1 MAGTGQVVCAGTA
14 LIGWDQDMARRVFTA
29 AAIVAVA
36 ALAGG
41 CAQPVDGLAR
51 AVKPDVSKVS
61 GLDITTGDSG
71 AKPGVPDADLRVE
84 NGDGGQMDRLAI
96 NTLADV
102 EEYWSEHLPKNFD
115 GKKFDP
121 VQRLVSYDSNGT
133 GVEICRTNTK
143 GVANA
148 FYCSLDDSIAWD
160 RGELLPM
167 LDDAFGPMSVVT
179 VLAHE
184 MGHAI
189 QYKLGAQGGV
199 TQATPSIIKEQQADC
214 YAGNFFR
221 WVAEGKSKHFRISTG
236 PGLNQILATMFFI
249 RDAAGTSA
257 EKQGAHGSA
266 FDRVAAFQFGFAGD
280 PKRCAQIDERE
291 IKSRITQQ
299 KFDSKD
305 IDTGQG
311 KGNLKVDDKR
321 FLDLL
326 EQSLRDAYKQS
337 GATPPTFKLGEPS
350 CTDAKETSPAS
361 YCPSTNTISID
372 LPDLVKI
379 GTPPK
384 RGQKGGIGDFAAFA
398 EIASRFALSIQKATG
413 YPLEGPAAG
422 LRTAC
427 LTGAW
432 AGTTTESSA
441 RLSLSSGDLDEAVA
455 ELLADKSLIAAD
467 VNGTV
472 VPSGFARVE
481 AFRDGFYQ
489 GSGLCTRKYSG

>member
-1 MAGTGQVVCAGTA
+1 
-14 LIGWDQDMARRVFTA
+14 MARRVFTVA
-29 AAIVAVA
+29 AVVAVA

-41 CAQPVDGLAR
+41 CTQVVDGLGR
-51 AVKPDVSKVS
+51 ATRPDVTKVS
-61 GLDITTGDSG
+61 GLDITTGESG

-84 NGDGGQMDRLAI
+84 NGDGGEMDRLAI
-96 NTLADV
+96 NALADV
-102 EEYWSEHLPKNFD
+102 EEYWSEQLPANF
-115 GKKFDP
+115 GKEFQP
-121 VQRLVSYDSNGT
+121 VERLVSYDSNGA

-167 LDDAFGPMSVVT
+167 LDDAFGPMAVVT

-184 MGHAI
+184 MGHAV
-189 QYKLGAQGGV
+189 QYKLGAQGGI

-221 WVAEGKSKHFRISTG
+221 WVAEGRSKHFRISTG
-236 PGLNQILATMFFI
+236 PGLNQVLATMFFI

-280 PKRCAQIDERE
+280 PKRCAAIDEQE
-291 IKSRITQQ
+291 VQGRITQQ

-305 IDTGQG
+305 QDTGLG
-311 KGNLKVDDKR
+311 KGNLKVDEPR
-321 FLDLL
+321 YLELL
-326 EQSLRDAYKQS
+326 EESLRTAFKQS
-337 GATPPTFKLGEPS
+337 GATPPTFGQGGPS
-350 CTDAKETSPAS
+350 CPDARETSPAA
-361 YCPSTNTISID
+361 YCPATNTISID
-372 LPDLVKI
+372 LPDLVRI

-432 AGTTTESSA
+432 AGTTAEPSA
-441 RLSLSSGDLDEAVA
+441 DLQLSSGDLDEAVA
-455 ELLADKSLIAAD
+455 ELLNDKSLIAAD

-481 AFRDGFYQ
+481 AFRDGFFD

>member
-1 MAGTGQVVCAGTA
+1 
-14 LIGWDQDMARRVFTA
+14 MARRAWGGA
-29 AAIVAVA
+29 ALVAAVAVLLSA
-36 ALAGG
+36 CTQSVPG
-41 CAQPVDGLAR
+41 VAR
-51 AVKPDVSKVS
+51 FERPDVSKVA
-61 GLDITTGDSG
+61 GLEITTGESG
-71 AKPGVPDADLRVE
+71 PKPGVPDADLAVE
-84 NGDGGQMDRLAI
+84 NGDGGEMDRLAI
-96 NTLADV
+96 NALADV
-102 EEYWSEHLPKNFD
+102 EEYWTEQLPANFG
-115 GKKFDP
+115 GKKFEP
-121 VQRLVSYDSNGT
+121 VKRLVSYDST
-133 GVEICRTNTK
+133 GRGVDICRTNTA

-160 RGELLPM
+160 RGDLLPM
-167 LDDAFGPMSVVT
+167 LNDAFGPMSVVT

-184 MGHAI
+184 MGHAV
-189 QYKLGAQGGV
+189 QYKLGSEGGV

-221 WVAEGKSKHFRISTG
+221 WVAEGKSRHFRISTG
-236 PGLNQILATMFFI
+236 PGLNQVLATMFFI

-280 PKRCAQIDERE
+280 PKRCAQIDDAE
-291 IKSRITQQ
+291 IKARITQQ
-299 KFDSKD
+299 AFDADDK
-305 IDTGQG
+305 DTGQG
-311 KGNLKVDDKR
+311 KGNLAVDDR
-321 FLDLL
+321 RSLDLL
-326 EQSLRDAYKQS
+326 EDSLRDAYKQS
-337 GATPPTFKLGEPS
+337 GATPPALKEGAAE
-350 CTDAKETSPAS
+350 CADAQETSPVS
-361 YCPSTNTISID
+361 YCPATNVIAVD
-372 LPDLVKI
+372 LPELVRI

-432 AGTTTESSA
+432 AGTTTKQTA
-441 RLSLSSGDLDEAVA
+441 RLKLSSGDLDEAVA

-481 AFRDGFYQ
+481 AFRDGFFE

>member
-1 MAGTGQVVCAGTA
+1 
-14 LIGWDQDMARRVFTA
+14 MARRAFHITA
-29 AAIVAVA
+29 LVAVL
-36 ALAGG
+36 ALTG
-41 CAQPVDGLAR
+41 CTQQISGVAR
-51 AVKPDVSKVS
+51 TERPDVTKVA
-61 GLDITTGDSG
+61 GLDITTGESG
-71 AKPGVPDADLRVE
+71 PKPGVPDADLPVE
-84 NGDGGQMDRLAI
+84 NGDGGEMDRLAI
-96 NTLADV
+96 NALADV
-102 EEYWSEHLPKNFD
+102 AEYWTEQLPARFD
-115 GKKFDP
+115 VEFQP
-121 VQRLVSYDSNGT
+121 VKRLVSYDSNGE
-133 GVEICRTNTK
+133 GVEICRTNTA

-189 QYKLGAQGGV
+189 QYKLGDRGGV
-199 TQATPSIIKEQQADC
+199 NQATPSIVKEQQADC

-221 WVAEGKSKHFRISTG
+221 WVAEGRSKHFRISTG
-236 PGLNQILATMFFI
+236 PGLNQVLATMFFI
-249 RDAAGTSA
+249 RDGAGTSA

-280 PKRCAQIDERE
+280 PRRCAAIDETE
-291 IKSRITQQ
+291 IRSRIAQQ
-299 KFDSKD
+299 PFAAEDED
-305 IDTGQG
+305 VGLG
-311 KGNLKVDDKR
+311 KGNLKVDDR
-321 FLDLL
+321 RAL
-326 EQSLRDAYKQS
+326 EALEESLREAYRQS
-337 GATPPTFKLGEPS
+337 GATPPAFSTS
-350 CTDAKETSPAS
+350 DAVCPDAEETSPAA
-361 YCPSTNTISID
+361 YCPATNSISID
-372 LPDLVKI
+372 LPDLVRI

-432 AGTTTESSA
+432 AGTTTRGSA
-441 RLSLSSGDLDEAVA
+441 RLKLSSGDLDEAVA
-455 ELLADKSLIAAD
+455 ELLADRSLIAAD

-481 AFRDGFYQ
+481 AFRDGFFD

>member
-1 MAGTGQVVCAGTA
+1 MV
-14 LIGWDQDMARRVFTA
+14 A
-29 AAIVAVA
+29 AVAVLGLLSA
-36 ALAGG
+36 CTQQIAG
-41 CAQPVDGLAR
+41 VAR
-51 AVKPDVSKVS
+51 TERPDVSKVA
-61 GLDITTGDSG
+61 GLDITTGESG
-71 AKPGVPDADLRVE
+71 PKPGVPDADLRVE
-84 NGDGGQMDRLAI
+84 NGDGGEMDRLSTNA
-96 NTLADV
+96 LADV
-102 EEYWSEHLPKNFD
+102 EEYWSEQFPKQF
-115 GKKFDP
+115 GTRFESVK
-121 VQRLVSYDSNGT
+121 RLVSYDSNGA

-167 LDDAFGPMSVVT
+167 LDDMFGPMSVVT

-184 MGHAI
+184 MGHAV
-189 QYKLGAQGGV
+189 QYKLGDKGGI
-199 TQATPSIIKEQQADC
+199 TQATPSIVKEQQADC

-221 WVAEGKSKHFRISTG
+221 WVAEGKSAHFRISTG
-236 PGLNQILATMFFI
+236 PGLNQILSTMFFI

-280 PKRCAQIDERE
+280 PKRCAQIDPDE
-291 IKSRITQQ
+291 IRSRITQEV
-299 KFDSKD
+299 FDPNERD
-305 IDTGQG
+305 LGFG
-311 KGNLKVDDKR
+311 KGNLPVNDRKS
-321 FLDLL
+321 LDLL
-326 EQSLRDAYKQS
+326 ESSLRDAYKQS
-337 GATPPTFKLGEPS
+337 GATPPALKVGESS
-350 CTDAKETSPAS
+350 CPDAQPTSPAS
-361 YCPSTNTISID
+361 YCPATNEISVD
-372 LPDLVKI
+372 MPELVKI

-413 YPLEGPAAG
+413 YALEGPAAG

-432 AGTTTESSA
+432 AGTTTKEGVQL
-441 RLSLSSGDLDEAVA
+441 RLSSGDLDEAVA

-481 AFRDGFYQ
+481 AFRDGFFE

>member
-1 MAGTGQVVCAGTA
+1 
-14 LIGWDQDMARRVFTA
+14 MARRA
-29 AAIVAVA
+29 WVA
-36 ALAGG
+36 ATLATALALTG
-41 CAQPVDGLAR
+41 CTQ
-51 AVKPDVSKVS
+51 AVSGHGRSERPDVTKVA
-61 GLDITTGDSG
+61 GLDITTGESG

-84 NGDGGQMDRLAI
+84 NGDGGEMDRLAI

-102 EEYWSEHLPKNFD
+102 EEYWTEQLPEHFD
-115 GKKFDP
+115 RQFEP
-121 VQRLVSYDSNGT
+121 VKRLVSYDSTGK
-133 GVEICRTNTK
+133 GVEICRTNTA

-189 QYKLGAQGGV
+189 QYKLGAEGGV
-199 TQATPSIIKEQQADC
+199 NQSTPSIIKEQQADC

-221 WVAEGKSKHFRISTG
+221 WVAEGKAKHFRLSTG
-236 PGLNQILATMFFI
+236 PGLNQVLATMFFI

-280 PKRCAQIDERE
+280 PERCAQIDEAE
-291 IKSRITQQ
+291 VKSRITQQ
-299 KFDSKD
+299 KFDSQD
-305 IDTGQG
+305 QDTGQG
-311 KGNLKVDDKR
+311 KGNLKVDDQR
-321 FLDLL
+321 SLDLL
-326 EQSLRDAYKQS
+326 EESLREAFNQA
-337 GATPPTFKLGEPS
+337 GATPPSISTS
-350 CTDAKETSPAS
+350 SSATCTDGGDTSPAA
-361 YCPSTNTISID
+361 YCPSTNSISVD

-413 YPLEGPAAG
+413 YGLEGPAAG

-432 AGTTTESSA
+432 AGTTTGGKA
-441 RLSLSSGDLDEAVA
+441 KLRLSSGDLDEAVA
-455 ELLADKSLIAAD
+455 ELLVDKSLIAAD

-481 AFRDGFYQ
+481 SFRDGFYQ
-489 GSGLCTRKYSG
+489 GAGLCTRKYAG

>member
-1 MAGTGQVVCAGTA
+1 
-14 LIGWDQDMARRVFTA
+14 MARRVFTVA
-29 AAIVAVA
+29 AVVAAA

-41 CAQPVDGLAR
+41 CTQAVDGLAR
-51 AVKPDVSKVS
+51 PARPDVSKVS
-61 GLDITTGDSG
+61 GLEITTGESG

-84 NGDGGQMDRLAI
+84 NGDGGEMDRLAI
-96 NTLADV
+96 NALADV
-102 EEYWSEHLPKNFD
+102 AEYWTEQLPANFD
-115 GKKFDP
+115 GKEFEP
-121 VQRLVSYDSNGT
+121 VKRLVSYDSNGA

-160 RGELLPM
+160 RGDLLPM
-167 LDDAFGPMSVVT
+167 LDDAFGPMAVVT

-184 MGHAI
+184 MGHAV
-189 QYKLGAQGGV
+189 QYKLGAKGGV

-236 PGLNQILATMFFI
+236 PGLNQVLATMFFI

-266 FDRVAAFQFGFAGD
+266 FDRVAAFQFGFEGD
-280 PKRCAQIDERE
+280 PERCARIDEQE

-299 KFDSKD
+299 KFDSQD
-305 IDTGQG
+305 ADSGQG
-311 KGNLKVDDKR
+311 KGNLKVDER
-321 FLDLL
+321 RHLELL
-326 EQSLRDAYKQS
+326 ETSLRNAFKQT
-337 GATPPTFKLGEPS
+337 GAAPPAIKTGGSS
-350 CTDAKETSPAS
+350 CSDDRPTSPAS
-361 YCPSTNTISID
+361 YCPATNTIAVD

-413 YPLEGPAAG
+413 YSLEGPAAG

-432 AGTTTESSA
+432 AGTTTEASA
-441 RLSLSSGDLDEAVA
+441 RLKLSSGDLDEAVA

-467 VNGTV
+467 VRGAV

-481 AFRDGFYQ
+481 AFRDGFFE
-489 GSGLCTRKYSG
+489 GSGLCTRKYYG

>member
-1 MAGTGQVVCAGTA
+1 
-14 LIGWDQDMARRVFTA
+14 MARRGW
-29 AAIVAVA
+29 VA
-36 ALAGG
+36 ATLVTALALTG
-41 CAQPVDGLAR
+41 CTQTVSGQGR
-51 AVKPDVSKVS
+51 SERPDVTKVA
-61 GLDITTGDSG
+61 GLDITTGESG
-71 AKPGVPDADLRVE
+71 AKPGVPDADLQVE
-84 NGDGGQMDRLAI
+84 NADGGEMDRLAI
-96 NTLADV
+96 NALADV
-102 EEYWSEHLPKNFD
+102 EEYWAEQLPARF
-115 GKKFDP
+115 GKEFEP
-121 VQRLVSYDSNGT
+121 VKRLVSYDSNGK
-133 GVEICRTNTK
+133 GVEICRTNTA

-189 QYKLGAQGGV
+189 QYKLGDIGGIN
-199 TQATPSIIKEQQADC
+199 QATPSIIKEQQADC

-221 WVAEGKSKHFRISTG
+221 WVAEGKAKHFRISTG
-236 PGLNQILATMFFI
+236 PGLNQVLATMFFI

-266 FDRVAAFQFGFAGD
+266 FDRVSAFQFGFAGD
-280 PKRCAQIDERE
+280 PSRCAEIDEAE
-291 IKSRITQQ
+291 IKARITQQ
-299 KFDSKD
+299 KFDSQD
-305 IDTGQG
+305 QDTGQG

-321 FLDLL
+321 SLDLL
-326 EQSLRDAYKQS
+326 EESLHAAFKDAA
-337 GATPPTFKLGEPS
+337 ATPPALSTSSSAECPDGG
-350 CTDAKETSPAS
+350 DTSPAA
-361 YCPSTNTISID
+361 YCPATNSISID

-413 YPLEGPAAG
+413 YGLEGPAAG

-432 AGTTTESSA
+432 AGTTTQSSA
-441 RLSLSSGDLDEAVA
+441 RLRLSSGDLDEAVA

-489 GSGLCTRKYSG
+489 GAGLCTRKYAG

>member
-1 MAGTGQVVCAGTA
+1 
-14 LIGWDQDMARRVFTA
+14 MARRAFLLTTA
-29 AAIVAVA
+29 LTAVLALTGCTQLVGGVA
-36 ALAGG
+36 
-41 CAQPVDGLAR
+41 R
-51 AVKPDVSKVS
+51 TERPDVTKVA
-61 GLDITTGDSG
+61 GLDITTGESG
-71 AKPGVPDADLRVE
+71 PKPGVPDADLRVE
-84 NGDGGQMDRLAI
+84 NGDGGEMDRLAI

-102 EEYWSEHLPKNFD
+102 GAYWAEQLPARFD
-115 GKKFDP
+115 VPFEP
-121 VQRLVSYDSNGT
+121 VRRLVSYDSNGA

-167 LDDAFGPMSVVT
+167 LDDSFGPMAVVT

-189 QYKLGAQGGV
+189 QYKLGDKGGI
-199 TQATPSIIKEQQADC
+199 TQATPSIVKEQQADC

-221 WVAEGKSKHFRISTG
+221 WVAEGKAEHFRISTG
-236 PGLNQILATMFFI
+236 PGLNQVLATMFFI
-249 RDAAGTSA
+249 RDGAGTSA

-280 PKRCAQIDERE
+280 PRRCAAIDEAE
-291 IKSRITQQ
+291 IRSRITQQ
-299 KFDSKD
+299 PFAREDVD
-305 IDTGQG
+305 RGQG
-311 KGNLKVDDKR
+311 KGNLPVDDPKA
-321 FLDLL
+321 L
-326 EQSLRDAYKQS
+326 EALEESLREAHKQTGAVPPGFATSGGTCADAR
-337 GATPPTFKLGEPS
+337 
-350 CTDAKETSPAS
+350 ETSPAS
-361 YCPSTNTISID
+361 YCPATNSISID
-372 LPDLVKI
+372 LTELVRI

-384 RGQKGGIGDFAAFA
+384 RGQRGGIGDFAAFA
-398 EIASRFALSIQKATG
+398 EIASRYALSIQKATG
-413 YPLEGPAAG
+413 YSLEGPAAG

-432 AGTTTESSA
+432 AGKTTAEQA
-441 RLSLSSGDLDEAVA
+441 RLKLSSGDLDEAVA

-481 AFRDGFYQ
+481 AFRDGFFD
-489 GSGLCTRKYSG
+489 GAGRCTRKYSG

>member
-1 MAGTGQVVCAGTA
+1 
-14 LIGWDQDMARRVFTA
+14 MARRA
-29 AAIVAVA
+29 WVA
-36 ALAGG
+36 ATLATAMVLTG
-41 CAQPVDGLAR
+41 CTQTVSGYGR
-51 AVKPDVSKVS
+51 SERPDVTKVA
-61 GLDITTGDSG
+61 GLDITTGESG
-71 AKPGVPDADLRVE
+71 AKPGVPDADLQVE
-84 NGDGGQMDRLAI
+84 NGDGGEMDRLAI

-102 EEYWSEHLPKNFD
+102 EEYWAEQLPARF
-115 GKKFDP
+115 GTEFEP
-121 VQRLVSYDSNGT
+121 VKRLVSYDSNGK
-133 GVEICRTNTK
+133 GVEICRTNTA

-189 QYKLGAQGGV
+189 QYKLGDIGGIN
-199 TQATPSIIKEQQADC
+199 QATPSIIKEQQADC

-236 PGLNQILATMFFI
+236 PGLNQVLATMFFI

-280 PKRCAQIDERE
+280 PTRCAEIDEAE
-291 IKSRITQQ
+291 IKARITQQ
-299 KFDSKD
+299 KFDAEDK
-305 IDTGQG
+305 DTGQG
-311 KGNLKVDDKR
+311 KGNLKVDDQR
-321 FLDLL
+321 SLDLL
-326 EQSLRDAYKQS
+326 EESLRAAFNEAA
-337 GATPPTFKLGEPS
+337 ATPPALSTSSSAQCPDGG
-350 CTDAKETSPAS
+350 DTSPAA
-361 YCPSTNTISID
+361 YCPATNSISID

-413 YPLEGPAAG
+413 YGLEGPAAG

-432 AGTTTESSA
+432 AGTTNSA
-441 RLSLSSGDLDEAVA
+441 PAQGKAALRLSSGDLDEAVA

-481 AFRDGFYQ
+481 SFRDGFYQ
-489 GSGLCTRKYSG
+489 GAGLCTRKYAG

>member
-1 MAGTGQVVCAGTA
+1 
-14 LIGWDQDMARRVFTA
+14 MARR
-29 AAIVAVA
+29 AVQVT
-36 ALAGG
+36 ALAAVLALTGCTQLVGG
-41 CAQPVDGLAR
+41 DAR
-51 AVKPDVSKVS
+51 PERPDVTKVA
-61 GLDITTGDSG
+61 GLDITTGESG

-84 NGDGGQMDRLAI
+84 NGDGGEMDRLAG
-96 NTLADV
+96 NALADV
-102 EEYWSEHLPKNFD
+102 SEYWAEQLPARFD
-115 GKKFDP
+115 VPFEP
-121 VQRLVSYDSNGT
+121 VKRLVSYDSNGR
-133 GVEICRTNTK
+133 GVEICRTNTA

-184 MGHAI
+184 MGHAV
-189 QYKLGAQGGV
+189 QYKLGDKGGI
-199 TQATPSIIKEQQADC
+199 TQATPTIIKEQQADC

-236 PGLNQILATMFFI
+236 PGLNQVLATMFFI

-280 PKRCAQIDERE
+280 PRRCAAIDEAE
-291 IKSRITQQ
+291 IESRITQQ
-299 KFDSKD
+299 VFAQQDR
-305 IDTGQG
+305 DTGQG
-311 KGNLKVDDKR
+311 KGNLKVDDPEA
-321 FLDLL
+321 L
-326 EQSLRDAYKQS
+326 EALEESLREAYKQTGAVPPEFSTS
-337 GATPPTFKLGEPS
+337 GAE
-350 CTDAKETSPAS
+350 CRDAEETSPAA
-361 YCPSTNTISID
+361 YCPSTNAISID
-372 LPDLVKI
+372 LPDLVRI

-398 EIASRFALSIQKATG
+398 EIASRFALSIQQATG
-413 YPLEGPAAG
+413 YSLEGPAAG

-432 AGTTTESSA
+432 AGTTTQGSA
-441 RLSLSSGDLDEAVA
+441 RLKLSSGDLDEAVA
-455 ELLADKSLIAAD
+455 ELLADGSLIAAD

-481 AFRDGFYQ
+481 AFRDGFFD

>member
-1 MAGTGQVVCAGTA
+1 
-14 LIGWDQDMARRVFTA
+14 MARRSIGIA
-29 AAIVAVA
+29 ALVAVA
-36 ALAGG
+36 ALTSA
-41 CAQPVDGLAR
+41 CTQVVDGVAK
-51 AVKPDVSKVS
+51 AVKPDVTKVS
-61 GLDITTGDSG
+61 GLDITTGESG
-71 AKPGVPDADLRVE
+71 PKPGVPDADLRVE
-84 NGDGGQMDRLAI
+84 NADGGEMDRLAV

-102 EEYWSEHLPKNFD
+102 EEYWAEKMPENFD
-115 GKKFDP
+115 GKKFEP
-121 VQRLVSYDSNGT
+121 VKRLVSYDSTGA
-133 GVEICRTNTK
+133 GVEICRTNTA

-160 RGELLPM
+160 RGDLLPM

-236 PGLNQILATMFFI
+236 PGLNQVLATMFFI

-257 EKQGAHGSA
+257 DKQGAHGSA

-280 PKRCAQIDERE
+280 PKRCAQIDEQE
-291 IKSRITQQ
+291 IKNRITQQ
-299 KFDSKD
+299 KFDSQDKD
-305 IDTGQG
+305 SGQG
-311 KGNLKVDDKR
+311 KGNLKVDKPEY
-321 FLDLL
+321 LELL
-326 EQSLRDAYKQS
+326 EKSLGEAFSQS
-337 GATPPTFKLGEPS
+337 GATPPQFKQDNVS
-350 CTDAKETSPAS
+350 CTNAKVTSPAT
-361 YCPSTNTISID
+361 YCPATNTVGID
-372 LPDLVKI
+372 LQDLVKI

-398 EIASRFALSIQKATG
+398 EIASRYALSIQKATG

-432 AGTTTESSA
+432 AGTTTDPKA
-441 RLSLSSGDLDEAVA
+441 KLRLSSGDLDEAVA

-481 AFRDGFYQ
+481 AFRDGFFD
-489 GSGLCTRKYSG
+489 GGGLCTRKYSE

>member
-1 MAGTGQVVCAGTA
+1 
-14 LIGWDQDMARRVFTA
+14 MARRA
-29 AAIVAVA
+29 WVAA
-36 ALAGG
+36 ALATALAVTG
-41 CAQPVDGLAR
+41 CTREVSGHGR
-51 AVKPDVSKVS
+51 SERPDITKVA
-61 GLDITTGDSG
+61 GLDITTGESG
-71 AKPGVPDADLRVE
+71 AKPGVPDADLQVE
-84 NGDGGQMDRLAI
+84 NGDGGEMDRLAT

-102 EEYWSEHLPKNFD
+102 EEYWTEQLPARF
-115 GKKFDP
+115 GKPFAP
-121 VQRLVSYDSNGT
+121 VKRLVSYDSTGK
-133 GVEICRTNTK
+133 GVEICRTNTA

-189 QYKLGAQGGV
+189 QYKLGEVGGV
-199 TQATPSIIKEQQADC
+199 NQATPSIIKEQQADC

-236 PGLNQILATMFFI
+236 PGLNQVLATMFFI

-257 EKQGAHGSA
+257 DKQGAHGSA

-280 PKRCAQIDERE
+280 PKRCAEIDEAE
-291 IKSRITQQ
+291 IKARITQQ
-299 KFDSKD
+299 KFDARD
-305 IDTGQG
+305 QDTGQG
-311 KGNLKVDDKR
+311 KGNLKVDDQR
-321 FLDLL
+321 SLDLL
-326 EQSLRDAYKQS
+326 EESLRAAFKDAA
-337 GATPPTFKLGEPS
+337 ATPPTLSTKAGAQ
-350 CTDAKETSPAS
+350 CADGGDTSPAA
-361 YCPSTNTISID
+361 YCPATNSISVD

-413 YPLEGPAAG
+413 YGLEGPAAG

-432 AGTTTESSA
+432 AGTTDQGGSKL
-441 RLSLSSGDLDEAVA
+441 RLSSGDLDEAVA

-489 GSGLCTRKYSG
+489 GAGLCTRKYAG

>member
-1 MAGTGQVVCAGTA
+1 MGRRASLFTA
-14 LIGWDQDMARRVFTA
+14 L
-29 AAIVAVA
+29 VAVL
-36 ALAGG
+36 ALTG
-41 CAQPVDGLAR
+41 CTQLVSGQGR
-51 AVKPDVSKVS
+51 SERPDVSKVS
-61 GLDITTGDSG
+61 GLEITTGESG
-71 AKPGVPDADLRVE
+71 PKPGVPDADLQVE
-84 NGDGGQMDRLAI
+84 NGDGGEMDRLAI

-102 EEYWSEHLPKNFD
+102 EAYWAEQLPA
-115 GKKFDP
+115 KFDVEFTP
-121 VQRLVSYDSNGT
+121 VKRLVSYDSNGK
-133 GVEICRTNTK
+133 GVDICRTNTA

-184 MGHAI
+184 MGHAV
-189 QYKLGAQGGV
+189 QYKLGDKGGV
-199 TQATPSIIKEQQADC
+199 NQATPTIIKEQQADC

-221 WVAEGKSKHFRISTG
+221 WVAEGKSEHFRISTG
-236 PGLNQILATMFFI
+236 PGLNQVLATMFFI

-266 FDRVAAFQFGFAGD
+266 FDRVSAFQFGFAGD
-280 PKRCAQIDERE
+280 PTRCAAIDEAE
-291 IKSRITQQ
+291 VKARITQQ
-299 KFDSKD
+299 KFDAQD
-305 IDTGQG
+305 EDQGFG
-311 KGNLKVDDKR
+311 KGNLKVDDPR
-321 FLDLL
+321 YLDLL
-326 EQSLRDAYKQS
+326 EQSLKDAYAES
-337 GATPPTFKLGEPS
+337 GATPPTFTTEEDD
-350 CTDAKETSPAS
+350 CQDAAETSPAS
-361 YCPSTNTISID
+361 YCPATNSVSID

-413 YPLEGPAAG
+413 YSLEGPAAG

-432 AGTTTESSA
+432 AGTTTESEA
-441 RLSLSSGDLDEAVA
+441 RLRLSSGDLDEAVA

-481 AFRDGFYQ
+481 AFRDGFFE

>member
-1 MAGTGQVVCAGTA
+1 
-14 LIGWDQDMARRVFTA
+14 MARRGGRLAALVAVVA
-29 AAIVAVA
+29 AAGLLSSCTQAVE
-36 ALAGG
+36 
-41 CAQPVDGLAR
+41 GLAR
-51 AVKPDVSKVS
+51 AERPDVSKVA
-61 GLDITTGDSG
+61 GLDITTGESG
-71 AKPGVPDADLRVE
+71 PKPGVADARLPVE
-84 NGDGGQMDRLAI
+84 NGDGGEMDRLAI

-102 EEYWSEHLPKNFD
+102 EDYWEQQLPANFA
-115 GKKFDP
+115 GTKFDP
-121 VQRLVSYDSNGT
+121 VKRLVSYDST
-133 GVEICRTNTK
+133 GAGVTVCRTNTA

-167 LDDAFGPMSVVT
+167 LNDAFGPMSVVT

-184 MGHAI
+184 MGHAV
-189 QYKLGAQGGV
+189 QYKLGARSGI

-221 WVAEGKSKHFRISTG
+221 WVAEGKSAHFRISTG
-236 PGLNQILATMFFI
+236 PGLNAILATMFFI

-280 PKRCAQIDERE
+280 PKRCAAIDEAE
-291 IKSRITQQ
+291 VKSRIAQQ
-299 KFDSKD
+299 QFDEKD
-305 IDTGQG
+305 VDLGQG
-311 KGNLKVDDKR
+311 KGNLRVDDRKS
-321 FLDLL
+321 LNLL
-326 EQSLRDAYKQS
+326 EDSLRDAYKQS
-337 GATPPTFKLGEPS
+337 GATPPALKIGES
-350 CTDAKETSPAS
+350 TCADAQATSPVA
-361 YCPSTNTISID
+361 YCPSTNEISVD
-372 LPDLVKI
+372 LPELVKI

-432 AGTTTESSA
+432 AGTTTKPTA
-441 RLSLSSGDLDEAVA
+441 QLQLSSGDLDEAVA

-467 VNGTV
+467 VNGGV

-481 AFRDGFYQ
+481 AFRDGFFQ
-489 GSGLCTRKYSG
+489 GSGLCTRKYAG

>member
-1 MAGTGQVVCAGTA
+1 
-14 LIGWDQDMARRVFTA
+14 MARRVFTA
-29 AAIVAVA
+29 AALVAVA
-36 ALAGG
+36 ALTAGCSQAVHG
-41 CAQPVDGLAR
+41 SAR

-71 AKPGVPDADLRVE
+71 PKPGVPDADLRVE
-84 NGDGGQMDRLAI
+84 NGDGGEMDRLAI

-102 EEYWSEHLPKNFD
+102 EEYWSEQLPKNFA
-115 GKKFDP
+115 GKKFEP
-121 VQRLVSYDSNGT
+121 VKRLVSYDSNGA
-133 GVEICRTNTK
+133 GIEICRTNTK

-167 LDDAFGPMSVVT
+167 LDDAFGPMAVVT

-184 MGHAI
+184 MGHAV
-189 QYKLGAQGGV
+189 QYKLGPDSGV

-280 PKRCAQIDERE
+280 PKRCAQIDDQE
-291 IKSRITQQ
+291 IKTRITQE
-299 KFDSKD
+299 KFDAQD
-305 IDTGQG
+305 VDTGLG
-311 KGNLKVDDKR
+311 KGNVKVDDKR
-321 FLDLL
+321 YLDLL
-326 EQSLRDAYKQS
+326 EESLRSAFNQS
-337 GATPPTFKLGEPS
+337 GATPPTMKTG
-350 CTDAKETSPAS
+350 DANCSNAQQTTPAA
-361 YCPSTNTISID
+361 YCPATNTITVD

-413 YPLEGPAAG
+413 YSLEGPAAG

-432 AGTTTESSA
+432 AGTTNQPKA
-441 RLSLSSGDLDEAVA
+441 DLRLSSGDLDEAVA

-467 VNGTV
+467 VNGQV

-481 AFRDGFYQ
+481 AFRDGFYD
-489 GSGLCTRKYSG
+489 GSGLCTRKYSD

>member
-1 MAGTGQVVCAGTA
+1 
-14 LIGWDQDMARRVFTA
+14 MARRVFTVA
-29 AAIVAVA
+29 ALVAVA
-36 ALAGG
+36 ALTGA
-41 CAQPVDGLAR
+41 CTQAVDGLAR
-51 AVKPDVSKVS
+51 AERPDVSKVS
-61 GLDITTGDSG
+61 GLEITTGESG
-71 AKPGVPDADLRVE
+71 PKPGVPDADLRVE
-84 NGDGGQMDRLAI
+84 NGDGGEMDRLAI

-102 EEYWSEHLPKNFD
+102 EEYWGEQLPKNFD
-115 GKKFDP
+115 GKKFEP
-121 VQRLVSYDSNGT
+121 VKRLVSYDSNGA

-167 LDDAFGPMSVVT
+167 LDDAFGPMAVVT

-184 MGHAI
+184 MGHAV
-189 QYKLGAQGGV
+189 QYKLGEAGGV

-221 WVAEGKSKHFRISTG
+221 WVAEGKSEHFRISTG
-236 PGLNQILATMFFI
+236 PGLNQVLATMFFI

-280 PKRCAQIDERE
+280 PKRCAEIDEQE
-291 IKSRITQQ
+291 IKGRITQQ
-299 KFDSKD
+299 KFDSQD
-305 IDTGQG
+305 VDTGQG
-311 KGNLKVDDKR
+311 KGNLKVDDR
-321 FLDLL
+321 RYLDLL
-326 EQSLRDAYKQS
+326 EESLRSAYNQS
-337 GATPPTFKLGEPS
+337 GATPPTFEQGGAS
-350 CTDAKETSPAS
+350 CPDAKETSPAA
-361 YCPSTNTISID
+361 YCPATNTISID

-398 EIASRFALSIQKATG
+398 EIASRFSLSIQKATG
-413 YPLEGPAAG
+413 YGLEGPAAG

-432 AGTTTESSA
+432 AGTTTEASDKPK
-441 RLSLSSGDLDEAVA
+441 LKLSSGDLDEAVA

-481 AFRDGFYQ
+481 AFRDGFYE
-489 GSGLCTRKYSG
+489 GSGLCTRKYGA